1 MESKKAQAGVEFIM
15 IVSTLFF
22 FMSLFFLTIQENM
35 ADETKKR
42 ENLLAREI
50 ALIVQDEINLALE
63 SRDGYER
70 NFEIPK
76 KVGNLDYEIT
86 VSEGVV
92 YIITGGNEHALALQV
107 ANVSGEINI
116 TKNNIKKIDGKI
128 YLNE

>member
-1 MESKKAQAGVEFIM
+1 MEFKKAQASVEFVM

-22 FMSLFFLTIQENM
+22 FMSLFFLTIQENLVE
-35 ADETKKR
+35 ETKKK
-42 ENLLAREI
+42 ENLLLKEI

-76 KVGNLDYEIT
+76 KSGNLDYKIN
-86 VSEGVV
+86 VSGGVI
-92 YIITGGNEHALALQV
+92 YIRTEDEKYALALQV

-116 TKNNIKKIDGKI
+116 TSNNIKKIDGKI
-128 YLNE
+128 HLNE

>member
-1 MESKKAQAGVEFIM
+1 MEFKKAQAGVEFIL
-15 IVSTLFF
+15 IISTLFF
-22 FMSLFFLTIQENM
+22 FISLFFLTIQENLGE
-35 ADETKKR
+35 ETKKR
-42 ENLLAREI
+42 ENLLLREI

-76 KVGNLDYEIT
+76 KAGNLYYKIN
-86 VSEGVV
+86 VSEGVI
-92 YIITGGNEHALALQV
+92 YIRTEGGKHALALPV

-116 TKNNIKKIDGKI
+116 TSNNIKKIDGKI